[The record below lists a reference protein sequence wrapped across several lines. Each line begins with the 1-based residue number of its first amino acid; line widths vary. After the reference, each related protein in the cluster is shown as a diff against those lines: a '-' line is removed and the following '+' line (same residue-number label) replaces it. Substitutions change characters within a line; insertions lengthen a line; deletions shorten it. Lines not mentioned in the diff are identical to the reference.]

1 MFGLCLSCAD
11 CAAALVEL
19 VNGSRASSNWLVMS
33 NELKP
38 WLTLFIIFNEPS
50 RVEPNELTSDELF
63 IQPELTSDKLFVHS
77 SSPSWSLGAEV
88 QIRFLFT
95 ENTALLM
102 VGITSGPLMGY

>member
-1 MFGLCLSCAD
+1 
-11 CAAALVEL
+11 
-19 VNGSRASSNWLVMS
+19 MS